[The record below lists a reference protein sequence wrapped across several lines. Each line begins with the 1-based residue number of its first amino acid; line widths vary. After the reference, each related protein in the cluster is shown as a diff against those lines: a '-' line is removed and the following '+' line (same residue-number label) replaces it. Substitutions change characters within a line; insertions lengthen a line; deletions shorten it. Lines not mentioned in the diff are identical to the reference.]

1 MNGRSYLMS
10 PFRSP
15 ILLPLEAALSQKAV
29 VVKDVSQQKHL
40 LHTAPDDN
48 YGSHTLPW
56 TLEVI
61 FEMASLL

>member
-1 MNGRSYLMS
+1 MNGRSSLRS

-29 VVKDVSQQKHL
+29 VVKDVSQQLHL

-48 YGSHTLPW
+48 YGSHILP
-56 TLEVI
+56 
-61 FEMASLL
+61 